1 MLTVDL
7 STPHPCHLCMMT
19 MGVFVRTGLGR
30 PALSSTSQAV
40 AQLFEHYRQRSL
52 PLQRFLI
59 QDEVKSLPDQH
70 QEGEP
75 CQNHPTQM
83 ILQEARQR
91 RERQAGQNKH
101 CGFPVAR

>member
-7 STPHPCHLCMMT
+7 STPHPCMMKI
-19 MGVFVRTGLGR
+19 GVFVRTGLGR

-52 PLQRFLI
+52 PFRRFLI
-59 QDEVKSLPDQH
+59 QDEVKSLRDQH

-75 CQNHPTQM
+75 
-83 ILQEARQR
+83 ARIIQP
-91 RERQAGQNKH
+91 K
-101 CGFPVAR
+101 